1 MYICVRIF
9 TLLPFPLMMC
19 ALALL
24 SRLLIYFLYLSF
36 YVCLYVFMYV
46 YDHRMYTY
54 TYIFIP
60 RRRTSMY
67 S

>member
-1 MYICVRIF
+1 
-9 TLLPFPLMMC
+9 MMC

-54 TYIFIP
+54 YTYIFIS

-67 S
+67 R